1 MSSKKGKTNGNIRQF
16 FKPTQQAAT
25 SASTPLSTT
34 SRNNDQITSGSSLST
49 NPQPTGLVSSATM
62 EPMSSPQ
69 SSSSP
74 SSPQSTSS
82 LSTPPV
88 NIPQSSS
95 NISNGVVPCSD
106 DEGDSDSSL
115 EDLNVIFKTN
125 RTAPIA
131 TSSTLAPVS
140 PRASRF
146 RNDPFS
152 SAKRSPLALRT
163 TPYKFD
169 LKHLMGTAVA
179 DRALEEK
186 ERRLKEIAQEDTEMG
201 DDEPTAFNDDIH
213 GGILRKLN
221 EEKEDG
227 GGKDIQKVLK
237 AVKRTEAGNVGSRWY
252 FFEMGETPPI
262 KRKPFPTSS
271 LPKNWKNDLAE
282 PQIRHQT
289 FVSGFAENMIAYRK
303 KLPDEII
310 QWILDDFCLEEQNDL
325 RNAYS
330 SVLAIS
336 RKQVHRLVTPVVIR
350 KMFKSIGATNTAIAL
365 SEKVVP
371 RLEISDA
378 YSNHPWSKVRALI
391 GLLNLTAKYLQ
402 QETRL
407 EVICILLRLGIDRA
421 LLERVDLLSQV
432 QTTLHNLCLWIDPDV
447 WEESSQTICATLFNT
462 VELASFRLDIVN
474 SIPPI
479 RSSKL
484 HELRR
489 RLALTFFFSS
499 LPVSL
504 SPPQKS
510 LSIRSII
517 QRLNDPPF
525 QITRTTD
532 YPELSA
538 LILLLDIGIDDG
550 RAEDL
555 DLTDEDT
562 EIQFNKDVDELTDRF
577 ANFGIMAS
585 GAAHISKVET
595 SGILNLVER
604 RIEHTVRTRRKPKN
618 MFYEET
624 KKYYEQ
630 GESLEGMQKGMS
642 NFVKQAK

>member
-1 MSSKKGKTNGNIRQF
+1 MAVDRNLVLSSKKGKTNGNIRQF
-16 FKPTQQAAT
+16 FKPTQQAST
-25 SASTPLSTT
+25 STSTPLSTT
-34 SRNNDQITSGSSLST
+34 SRNNDQIASGSSLST

-62 EPMSSPQ
+62 EPLSSPQ

-106 DEGDSDSSL
+106 DEDNSDSSL
-115 EDLNVIFKTN
+115 EYLNVIFKTN
-125 RTAPIA
+125 RTAPVA

-140 PRASRF
+140 PRASRASRF
-146 RNDPFS
+146 KNGPIS
-152 SAKRSPLALRT
+152 SAERSPLALRT
-163 TPYKFD
+163 TPYEFD
-169 LKHLMGTAVA
+169 LKHLIGTAVA

-186 ERRLKEIAQEDTEMG
+186 ERRLKEITQEDTEMG
-201 DDEPTAFNDDIH
+201 DDEPTAFNDNIH

-237 AVKRTEAGNVGSRWY
+237 AVKRIEVGNVGSRWY
-252 FFEMGETPPI
+252 FFETGETPPI

-271 LPKNWKNDLAE
+271 LPKNWKNDLVE

-330 SVLAIS
+330 YVLAMS

-365 SEKVVP
+365 SEKLVP
-371 RLEISDA
+371 RLEKSDA
-378 YSNHPWSKVRALI
+378 YSNHPWSK
-391 GLLNLTAKYLQ
+391 
-402 QETRL
+402 
-407 EVICILLRLGIDRA
+407 
-421 LLERVDLLSQV
+421 
-432 QTTLHNLCLWIDPDV
+432 
-447 WEESSQTICATLFNT
+447 SQTICATLFNT
-462 VELASFRLDIVN
+462 VELASLRLGIVN
-474 SIPPI
+474 SIPPF

-484 HELRR
+484 HVLRR

-499 LPVSL
+499 LPVSF

-532 YPELSA
+532 YAELSA
-538 LILLLDIGIDDG
+538 LVLLLDIGIDDG

-585 GAAHISKVET
+585 GAAHISKVES

-630 GESLEGMQKGMS
+630 GESLERMQKGMS